1 MSVRFL
7 NLDAGE
13 TVFFNRQLEKIK
25 SQTYDQKYP
34 ELKAPMLIPVST
46 DAGSAAETI
55 TYESYDQVGIAKMIS
70 NYADDLPR
78 ADVKG
83 RQYSS
88 PVRSLGDSYGYSIQ
102 EVRASAMA
110 NKDLPMRKA
119 NAARRA
125 IDKLINDI
133 AWFARPTDGVNGGLT
148 GLIYNPNVT
157 KAVVTTR
164 NGHTTW
170 ATKTADEIL
179 ADLNE
184 VVSDMIALT
193 KGLEVPDTILL
204 PIDEYALISTT
215 PRSST
220 SDTTILEF
228 FLKNNPSITRV
239 EWVNELADMAIKPVS
254 GNVGPINVMVC
265 YKRNPDNLTLEIP
278 QPFEQ
283 FAAEP
288 RGLEFVVPC
297 HARCG
302 GVIVYYPLSVSI
314 IEGI

>member
-1 MSVRFL
+1 MDVKFL

-13 TVFFNRQLEKIK
+13 SVFFARQLERVKA
-25 SQTYDQKYP
+25 QTYDIKYP
-34 ELKAPMLIPVST
+34 ELKATALIPVSM

-83 RQYSS
+83 RQYST
-88 PVRSLGDSYGYSIQ
+88 PVRSLGDSYGYNIQ
-102 EVRASAMA
+102 EIRASAMA
-110 NKDLPMRKA
+110 NKNLPTRKA

-133 AWFARPTDGVNGGLT
+133 AWFAKGGQVDGGLT
-148 GLIYNPNVT
+148 GLIYNANIT
-157 KAVVTTR
+157 KVAVTTR
-164 NGHTTW
+164 GGHVKW
-170 ATKTADEIL
+170 SDKTADEIL
-179 ADLNE
+179 ADMNE
-184 VVSDMIALT
+184 VVADQIALT
-193 KGLEVPDTILL
+193 KGQEVPDTLAL
-204 PIDEYALISTT
+204 PINQYSIISTT

-220 SDTTILEF
+220 SDTTILDF
-228 FLKNNPSITRV
+228 FLKNNPSIRRV
-239 EWVNELADMAIKPVS
+239 VWVQELAGLTTVPSTGAASAGID
-254 GNVGPINVMVC
+254 VMIC
-265 YKRNPDNLTLEIP
+265 YKASPDNLTLEIP
-278 QPFEQ
+278 QAFEQ

-302 GVIVYYPLSVSI
+302 GVIVYYPLSVTVV
-314 IEGI
+314 EGI